1 MLGFVPKAARPPLFN
16 PLSLAEADAMLAM
29 QDGVSPELRR
39 LLQRFDRLFRLRSD
53 DAPGLM
59 CIGGV
64 IPLAMAEQRAMG
76 APSLSVTG
84 NGETMAGALIS
95 CLGEA
100 ADLLSPFE
108 QPGDTAAAG
117 GAPVLLEGWLGEAAA
132 RAAAEALPLA
142 YTRGYDAADGRPV
155 LLPADLCLRRA
166 PEHRAI
172 NPPGPLSAGVAAGR
186 SFAAAAERAMLELIE
201 RDAACLWWLG
211 GRQAAGMAA
220 GIEAAA
226 LLERLRQGGTGRV
239 TRLLDLGC
247 DLGIPVTLAYSTSPG
262 GFGLACGIAARLSQA
277 AAARAALLEM
287 AQMEM
292 AAAVAAMKQAERGD
306 GALNAADW
314 RHLKRS
320 AAQLQS
326 LQRFQAVPSDAGDA
340 AGLPAG
346 ADLAAHLAGCG
357 IRIYLKD
364 LTRPD
369 IGIPVARAIA
379 PALQPFSDQVTT
391 PRLAAARAEGSGDPP
406 PDVSLY

>member
-16 PLSLAEADAMLAM
+16 PLSLADADAMLAM

-39 LLQRFDRLFRLRSD
+39 RLQRFDRLFRLHSD

-64 IPLAMAEQRAMG
+64 IGLDMAEQRAMG

-108 QPGDTAAAG
+108 QPGDIAAAG

-132 RAAAEALPLA
+132 TAAEALPLS

-166 PEHRAI
+166 PEQRAI
-172 NPPGPLSAGVAAGR
+172 TPPGPLSAGVAAGR

-226 LLERLRQGGTGRV
+226 LLERLRQGVTGRA
-239 TRLLDLGC
+239 RRDHM
-247 DLGIPVTLAYSTSPG
+247 
-262 GFGLACGIAARLSQA
+262 GLAQCGARQRAPRTFRQGPFRVRHGYSQCP
-277 AAARAALLEM
+277 RPLL
-287 AQMEM
+287 
-292 AAAVAAMKQAERGD
+292 R
-306 GALNAADW
+306 
-314 RHLKRS
+314 
-320 AAQLQS
+320 
-326 LQRFQAVPSDAGDA
+326 
-340 AGLPAG
+340 PA
-346 ADLAAHLAGCG
+346 
-357 IRIYLKD
+357 
-364 LTRPD
+364 
-369 IGIPVARAIA
+369 IGRN
-379 PALQPFSDQVTT
+379 
-391 PRLAAARAEGSGDPP
+391 ARAEIRPGGSPGRQGCEQARVPESTRP
-406 PDVSLY
+406 RRG